1 MYWLDQAVL
10 ALKAI
15 TANRVRLALILTA
28 TATGVA
34 AVVLLTSLG
43 NGARQFVINQ
53 FSSMGSNLVIVLPG
67 RNETTGGPPPMLGS
81 TPRDLTLDDALA
93 LKRAAGV
100 AELAPVVIGSGPVSF
115 ANMSRDTPILGTVA
129 QIQKIRNIRVAEG
142 QFLPDIDPR
151 RAAISAVLGHSLKE
165 EIFGDKQAVGAWIR
179 VEDRRFRV
187 VGVLEEQG
195 NSFDLD
201 WNEIILV
208 PVATAQQLFDT
219 QSIFRVLISRSPG
232 TDFKRLDRNL
242 RDIIIQRHDGDDD
255 ITVLSQDSLLKTFDR
270 VLSALT
276 LALAGIAAISLIVA
290 GILIMNV
297 MLVSVSQR
305 TAEVGLLMA
314 LGATRKQVL
323 GLFLTE
329 AFLLSVGGAIVG
341 LGTGTAGG
349 YLVRELYPSIPAYS
363 PLWAVTG
370 SVFIAL
376 LSGLLFGWLPA
387 RRASRLDPV
396 LALMGSK

>member
-100 AELAPVVIGSGPVSF
+100 AELAPVVIGSGPVSY

-151 RAAISAVLGHSLKE
+151 RAAISAVLGHTLKE
-165 EIFGDKQAVGAWIR
+165 EIFGDNPAVGAWIR

-232 TDFKRLDRNL
+232 TDFKVLDRNL

-329 AFLLSVGGAIVG
+329 AFLLSVGGAVVG
-341 LGTGTAGG
+341 LGAGTAGS